1 MAGDEDQR
9 ERRFRRLYEANFR
22 PVQAY
27 AVNRLARSDDVAD
40 VVAEVFMIAWRRLAD
55 VPPPPHD
62 RFWLY
67 GTARRVISKRYRSAS
82 RWHNLL
88 GRLAAERPKTAE
100 WADNGVPMDL
110 DTMLDEAAPA
120 RHVRLDGPDSPA
132 AVSLYRQIVTQPAA
146 AVPGPGQYVYVE
158 TIEGQRDLTG
168 ICVQTVRVWTAPDGS
183 GREVASAPTGAFC
196 HGGIPSQTFAKGQRI
211 VTADLPTA
219 PARLEQFIV
228 RHFEGGGR
236 EDVAATFDFAGTF
249 LQAGAPPP
257 VRAALY
263 RLIQSTPGIEALG
276 PMTDRLGRHGIGVG
290 FTEYGVRD
298 VLIFDPATT
307 AVLEREGIAVDPA
320 RTDMPPGE
328 ARFSAGEVINYTV
341 YAASGVVN
349 SIGTVPSAAA

>member
-1 MAGDEDQR
+1 M
-9 ERRFRRLYEANFR
+9 N
-22 PVQAY
+22 
-27 AVNRLARSDDVAD
+27 
-40 VVAEVFMIAWRRLAD
+40 
-55 VPPPPHD
+55 
-62 RFWLY
+62 
-67 GTARRVISKRYRSAS
+67 
-82 RWHNLL
+82 
-88 GRLAAERPKTAE
+88 
-100 WADNGVPMDL
+100 L

-132 AVSLYRQIVTQPAA
+132 AISLYRQIVTQPPAAARTRRRYRLAVPVIAGACAIVALAFISVPARHDTTAAAVLNQAALTAARQPAA

-158 TIEGQRDLTG
+158 TIEGQRDGAG

-196 HGGIPSQTFAKGQRI
+196 HGGIPSQTFAKGKGI
-211 VTADLPTA
+211 VTADLPTD

-249 LQAGAPPP
+249 LQAGAPPQ
-257 VRAALY
+257 VRAALF
-263 RLIQSTPGIEALG
+263 RLIQSTPGIEWLG

-290 FTEYGVRD
+290 FTQYGVRD

-320 RTDMPPGE
+320 RIDMPPGE

-341 YAASGVVN
+341 YKASGVVN
-349 SIGTVPSAAA
+349 SIGAVPSSAA

>member
-1 MAGDEDQR
+1 
-9 ERRFRRLYEANFR
+9 
-22 PVQAY
+22 
-27 AVNRLARSDDVAD
+27 
-40 VVAEVFMIAWRRLAD
+40 
-55 VPPPPHD
+55 
-62 RFWLY
+62 
-67 GTARRVISKRYRSAS
+67 
-82 RWHNLL
+82 
-88 GRLAAERPKTAE
+88 
-100 WADNGVPMDL
+100 MDL

-132 AVSLYRQIVTQPAA
+132 AVSLYRQIVGQPPAAARARRRYRVAVPVIAGACAIVALAFISVPARHDTTAVAVLNQAALTAARQPAA

-158 TIEGQRDLTG
+158 TIEGQRDGAG

-196 HGGIPSQTFAKGQRI
+196 HGGIPSQTFAKGQGI
-211 VTADLPTA
+211 VTADLPTD

-249 LQAGAPPP
+249 LQAGAPPQ

-263 RLIQSTPGIEALG
+263 RLIQGLPGIEALG
-276 PMTDRLGRHGIGVG
+276 PMTDRLGRHGTGVG

-298 VLIFDPATT
+298 VLIFDPATS

-320 RTDMPPGE
+320 KIDMPPGE

-349 SIGTVPSAAA
+349 SIAAVPSAAA

>member
-1 MAGDEDQR
+1 
-9 ERRFRRLYEANFR
+9 
-22 PVQAY
+22 
-27 AVNRLARSDDVAD
+27 
-40 VVAEVFMIAWRRLAD
+40 
-55 VPPPPHD
+55 
-62 RFWLY
+62 
-67 GTARRVISKRYRSAS
+67 
-82 RWHNLL
+82 
-88 GRLAAERPKTAE
+88 
-100 WADNGVPMDL
+100 MDL

-132 AVSLYRQIVTQPAA
+132 AVSLYRQIIGQPPAAARVRRRYRLAVPVIAGACAIVALAFITIPARHDTTAAAVLNQAALTAARQPAA
-146 AVPGPGQYVYVE
+146 PVPGPGQYVYVE
-158 TIEGQRDLTG
+158 TIEGQRDGAG

-196 HGGIPSQTFAKGQRI
+196 HGGIPSQTFAKGQSI
-211 VTADLPTA
+211 VTADLPTDL
-219 PARLEQFIV
+219 ARLEQFIV

-249 LQAGAPPP
+249 LQAGAPPQ

-263 RLIQSTPGIEALG
+263 RLIQGLPGIEALG

-298 VLIFDPATT
+298 VLIFDPATS

-320 RTDMPPGE
+320 RIDMPPGE

-349 SIGTVPSAAA
+349 SIGAVPSPAVR